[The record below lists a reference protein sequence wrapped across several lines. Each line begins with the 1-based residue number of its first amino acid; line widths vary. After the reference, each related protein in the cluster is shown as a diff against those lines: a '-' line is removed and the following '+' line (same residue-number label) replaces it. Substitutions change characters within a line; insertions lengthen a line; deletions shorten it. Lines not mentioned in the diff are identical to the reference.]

1 MIRKPVDP
9 AILVVLSGIVA
20 ALHIGKMPVAIP
32 ALRESL
38 NIGMVEAG
46 FLLAAVQFAGMVAG
60 VLMGSATDSL
70 GLKRSLIGGQLVLAV
85 AGLGGAMVDQANG
98 LLMFRALEGFG
109 FLLSVLAAPA

>member
-9 AILVVLSGIVA
+9 AILVVLSGVVA

-85 AGLGGAMVDQANG
+85 AGLGAPWLIKRMAYSC
-98 LLMFRALEGFG
+98 FG
-109 FLLSVLAAPA
+109 HLRDSASFCRFSLRQP